1 MENGVFGDWLR
12 EELAERGWTQTAFA
26 SRLPVSRGVES
37 KQSHVSKW
45 LRNERRPSP
54 HSCAMIAKALD
65 LPIHDV
71 LVMAG
76 HHELDME
83 LTSHHELASQPGNV
97 RDQLISLIYKT
108 PEERLQYLL
117 PLVQMIY
124 QESEHRQKPA

>member
-1 MENGVFGDWLR
+1 MENGAFGDWLR

-54 HSCAMIAKALD
+54 HSCALIAKALD
-65 LPIHDV
+65 LPLHEV

-83 LTSHHELASQPGNV
+83 LTSQHEMLSQPGNV

-108 PEERLQYLL
+108 PEERLQHLL

-124 QESEHRQKPA
+124 QESDKDRQHA

>member
-1 MENGVFGDWLR
+1 MENGAFGDWLR
-12 EELAERGWTQTAFA
+12 GELADRGWTQTAFA
-26 SRLPVSRGVES
+26 SRLPASRGVES

-54 HSCAMIAKALD
+54 HSCALIAKALD
-65 LPIHDV
+65 LPLHDV

-76 HHELDME
+76 HYELDME
-83 LTSHHELASQPGNV
+83 LTSQQEPVSPGNV

-124 QESEHRQKPA
+124 QESEHRQEPA

>member
-1 MENGVFGDWLR
+1 MTETGGFGDWLR
-12 EELAERGWTQTAFA
+12 GELSERGWTQTAFA
-26 SRLPVSRGVES
+26 ARLPVSRGVES

-54 HSCAMIAKALD
+54 HSCALIAKALD
-65 LPIHDV
+65 LPLHDV

-83 LTSHHELASQPGNV
+83 LSTQQETHPGNV
-97 RDQLISLIYKT
+97 RDRLISLIYKT

-117 PLVQMIY
+117 PLVQMMY
-124 QESEHRQKPA
+124 QESEQRQEPA

>member
-1 MENGVFGDWLR
+1 MIENPAFGEWLR
-12 EELAERGWTQTAFA
+12 TELSERGWTQTAFA

-54 HSCAMIAKALD
+54 HSCALIAKALD
-65 LPIHDV
+65 LPLHDV

-76 HHELDME
+76 HYELDIE
-83 LTSHHELASQPGNV
+83 LSSQQESAPGTV
-97 RDQLISLIYKT
+97 RDRLISLIYKT

-117 PLVQMIY
+117 PLVQMMY
-124 QESEHRQKPA
+124 QESEHRQEPA